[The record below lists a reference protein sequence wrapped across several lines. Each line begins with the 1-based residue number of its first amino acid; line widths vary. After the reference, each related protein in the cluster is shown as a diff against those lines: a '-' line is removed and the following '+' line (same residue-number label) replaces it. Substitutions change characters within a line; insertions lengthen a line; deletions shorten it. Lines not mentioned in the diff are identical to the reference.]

1 MGASMEDKAAITV
14 KAVKEALEFIE
25 NLWGDWDG
33 DFHDFVANVISE
45 DTVTQYDVQHLLDA
59 LARDEHVD
67 GIETL
72 YVNKR
77 GSKYQIK
84 VKR

>member
-1 MGASMEDKAAITV
+1 MEDKTQVTI
-14 KAVKEALEFIE
+14 KAVKEALDFIE

-59 LARDEHVD
+59 IARDEHVH
-67 GIETL
+67 GIENL

-77 GSKYQIK
+77 GSRYYIK

>member
-1 MGASMEDKAAITV
+1 MEDRTEVTV
-14 KAVKEALEFIE
+14 KAVKEGLDFIE
-25 NLWGDWDG
+25 RMWGDWDG
-33 DFHDFVANVISE
+33 DLHDFVANVISE
-45 DTVTQYDVQHLLDA
+45 ETVTQFDVQHLLDA

-77 GSKYQIK
+77 GSKYHIK

>member
-1 MGASMEDKAAITV
+1 MEDKTTV
-14 KAVKEALEFIE
+14 TIKAVKEALDFIE

-33 DFHDFVANVISE
+33 DLHDFVANVISE
-45 DTVTQYDVQHLLDA
+45 ETVTQFDVQHLLDA

-77 GSKYQIK
+77 GSNYHIK

>member
-1 MGASMEDKAAITV
+1 MENKTEVTV
-14 KAVKEALEFIE
+14 KAVKEALDFIE

-33 DFHDFVANVISE
+33 DLHDFVANVISE

>member
-1 MGASMEDKAAITV
+1 MEDRTEVTV
-14 KAVKEALEFIE
+14 KAVKEGLDFIE
-25 NLWGDWDG
+25 RMWGDWDG
-33 DFHDFVANVISE
+33 DLHDFVANVISE
-45 DTVTQYDVQHLLDA
+45 ETVTQFDVQHLLDA
-59 LARDEHVD
+59 IARNEHVD

-77 GSKYQIK
+77 GSKYHIK

>member
-1 MGASMEDKAAITV
+1 MEDKTTVTV
-14 KAVKEALEFIE
+14 KAVKEALDFIE

-59 LARDEHVD
+59 LSKGEHVD
-67 GIETL
+67 GIENL
-72 YVNKR
+72 FVNKR
-77 GSKYQIK
+77 GSNYHIK

>member
-1 MGASMEDKAAITV
+1 MEDKTAVTI
-14 KAVKEALEFIE
+14 KAVKEALDFIE

-33 DFHDFVANVISE
+33 DLHDFVANVISE
-45 DTVTQYDVQHLLDA
+45 ETVTQFDVQHLLDA
-59 LARDEHVD
+59 IVRDEHVD

-77 GSKYQIK
+77 GSKYHIK

>member
-1 MGASMEDKAAITV
+1 MEDKTAITV
-14 KAVKEALEFIE
+14 KAVKEALDFIE

-33 DFHDFVANVISE
+33 DLHDFVANVISE
-45 DTVTQYDVQHLLDA
+45 ETVTQFDLQHLLDA

-77 GSKYQIK
+77 DSKYQIK

>member
-1 MGASMEDKAAITV
+1 MEDRTAVTV
-14 KAVKEALEFIE
+14 KAVKEALDFIE

-45 DTVTQYDVQHLLDA
+45 DTVTQYDVQHLLNA
-59 LARDEHVD
+59 LSKGEHVD
-67 GIETL
+67 GIENL
-72 YVNKR
+72 FVNKR
-77 GSKYQIK
+77 GSKYHIK

>member
-1 MGASMEDKAAITV
+1 MESKAEVTV
-14 KAVKEALEFIE
+14 KAVKEALDFIE

-33 DFHDFVANVISE
+33 DLHDFVANVISE
-45 DTVTQYDVQHLLDA
+45 ETVTQFDVQHLLDA
-59 LARDEHVD
+59 LVRDEHVE

-72 YVNKR
+72 YVNKQ
-77 GSKYQIK
+77 GSKYHIK

>member
-1 MGASMEDKAAITV
+1 MNDKTTITV
-14 KAVKEALEFIE
+14 KAVKEALDFIE
-25 NLWGDWDG
+25 RMWGDWDG
-33 DFHDFVANVISE
+33 GFHDFVANVTSD
-45 DTVTQYDVQHLLDA
+45 DTVSQYDVQHLLDA
-59 LARDEHVD
+59 LSKGEHVD

-77 GSKYQIK
+77 GRNYHIK

>member
-1 MGASMEDKAAITV
+1 MNDKATV
-14 KAVKEALEFIE
+14 TIKAVKEALTFID
-25 NLWGDWDG
+25 NMWGDWEG

-59 LARDEHVD
+59 LTRNEHVD
-67 GIETL
+67 GMENL
-72 YVNKR
+72 FVNKQ
-77 GSKYQIK
+77 GSKYRIK

>member
-1 MGASMEDKAAITV
+1 MEDKTAVTV
-14 KAVKEALEFIE
+14 KAVKEGLNFIE
-25 NLWGDWDG
+25 TMWGDWDG
-33 DFHDFVANVISE
+33 DLHDFVANIISE

-59 LARDEHVD
+59 IARNEHVE

-77 GSKYQIK
+77 GSKYHIK

>member
-1 MGASMEDKAAITV
+1 MEDKTTV
-14 KAVKEALEFIE
+14 TIKAVKEALDFIE

-33 DFHDFVANVISE
+33 DLHDFVANVISE
-45 DTVTQYDVQHLLDA
+45 ETVTQFDVQHLLDA
-59 LARDEHVD
+59 LARDEHVE

-72 YVNKR
+72 YVNKL
-77 GSKYQIK
+77 GSKYHIK

>member
-1 MGASMEDKAAITV
+1 MKDKTTV
-14 KAVKEALEFIE
+14 TIKAVKEALDFIE
-25 NLWGDWDG
+25 DLWGDWDG
-33 DFHDFVANVISE
+33 DLHDFVANVISE
-45 DTVTQYDVQHLLDA
+45 DTVSQYDVQHLLDA

-77 GSKYQIK
+77 GSKYHIK

>member
-1 MGASMEDKAAITV
+1 MEDKTIVTI
-14 KAVKEALEFIE
+14 KAVKEALDFIE

-33 DFHDFVANVISE
+33 DLHDFVANVISE
-45 DTVTQYDVQHLLDA
+45 ETVTQFDVQHLLDA

-67 GIETL
+67 GIESL

-77 GSKYQIK
+77 GSKYHIK

>member
-1 MGASMEDKAAITV
+1 MKDKTRVTV
-14 KAVKEALEFIE
+14 KAVKEALDFIE

-33 DFHDFVANVISE
+33 DLHDFVANVISE
-45 DTVTQYDVQHLLDA
+45 ETVTQFDVQHLLDA
-59 LARDEHVD
+59 LSKGEHVH

-77 GSKYQIK
+77 GSKYHIK

>member
-1 MGASMEDKAAITV
+1 MEDKTTVTV
-14 KAVKEALEFIE
+14 KAVKEALDFIE
-25 NLWGDWDG
+25 ITWGDWHG

-59 LARDEHVD
+59 IARNEHVD

-72 YVNKR
+72 FVNKR
-77 GSKYQIK
+77 GSNYQIK

>member
-1 MGASMEDKAAITV
+1 MGARMENKTAITV
-14 KAVKEALEFIE
+14 KAVKEALDFIE

-33 DFHDFVANVISE
+33 DLHDFVANVISE
-45 DTVTQYDVQHLLDA
+45 ETVTQFDVQHLLDA

-77 GSKYQIK
+77 GSKYHIK

>member
-1 MGASMEDKAAITV
+1 MEDKTAITV
-14 KAVKEALEFIE
+14 KAVKEALDFIE

-33 DFHDFVANVISE
+33 DLHDFVANVISE
-45 DTVTQYDVQHLLDA
+45 ETVTQFDVQHLLDA

-77 GSKYQIK
+77 GSNYHIK

>member
-1 MGASMEDKAAITV
+1 MEDKTTITV
-14 KAVKEALEFIE
+14 KAVKEALDFIE
-25 NLWGDWDG
+25 TTWGDWDG
-33 DFHDFVANVISE
+33 DLHDFVANVISE
-45 DTVTQYDVQHLLDA
+45 DAVTQYDVQHLLDA

-72 YVNKR
+72 FVNKR
-77 GSKYQIK
+77 GSNYQIK

>member
-1 MGASMEDKAAITV
+1 MENKTEVTV
-14 KAVKEALEFIE
+14 KAVKEALDFIE

-59 LARDEHVD
+59 LSKGEHVD

-77 GSKYQIK
+77 GRNYHIK

>member
-1 MGASMEDKAAITV
+1 MEDKTAITV
-14 KAVKEALEFIE
+14 KAVKEALDFIE

-33 DFHDFVANVISE
+33 DLHDFVANVISE
-45 DTVTQYDVQHLLDA
+45 ETVTQFDVQHLLDA

-72 YVNKR
+72 FVNKR
-77 GSKYQIK
+77 GSNYQIK

>member
-1 MGASMEDKAAITV
+1 MEERMEDKTIVTI
-14 KAVKEALEFIE
+14 KAVKEALDFIE

-33 DFHDFVANVISE
+33 DLHDFVANVISE
-45 DTVTQYDVQHLLDA
+45 ETVTQFDVQHLLDA

-67 GIETL
+67 GIESL

-77 GSKYQIK
+77 GSKYHIK

>member
-1 MGASMEDKAAITV
+1 MEDKTAITV
-14 KAVKEALEFIE
+14 KAVKEALDFIE
-25 NLWGDWDG
+25 TTWGDWDG
-33 DFHDFVANVISE
+33 DLHDFVANVISE
-45 DTVTQYDVQHLLDA
+45 ETVTQFDVQHLLDA

-77 GSKYQIK
+77 GSNYHIK

>member
-1 MGASMEDKAAITV
+1 MENKTEVTV
-14 KAVKEALEFIE
+14 KAVKEALDFIE

-33 DFHDFVANVISE
+33 DLHDFVANVISE
-45 DTVTQYDVQHLLDA
+45 ETVTQFDVQHLLDA

-77 GSKYQIK
+77 GSNYHIK

>member
-1 MGASMEDKAAITV
+1 MEDKTEVTI
-14 KAVKEALEFIE
+14 KAVKEALDFIE

-33 DFHDFVANVISE
+33 DLHDFVANVISE
-45 DTVTQYDVQHLLDA
+45 ETVTQFDVQHLLDA

-77 GSKYQIK
+77 GSNYHIK

>member
-1 MGASMEDKAAITV
+1 MEDKTTITV
-14 KAVKEALEFIE
+14 KAVKEALDFIE

-33 DFHDFVANVISE
+33 DLHDFVANVISE
-45 DTVTQYDVQHLLDA
+45 DVVTQYDVQHLLDA

>member
-1 MGASMEDKAAITV
+1 MEDRTEVTV
-14 KAVKEALEFIE
+14 KAVKAGLNFIE
-25 NLWGDWDG
+25 RMWGDWDG
-33 DFHDFVANVISE
+33 DLHDFVANVISE
-45 DTVTQYDVQHLLDA
+45 ETVTQFDVQHLLDA
-59 LARDEHVD
+59 IARDEHVD

-77 GSKYQIK
+77 GSKYHIK

>member
-1 MGASMEDKAAITV
+1 MEDKTRVTV
-14 KAVKEALEFIE
+14 KAVKEALDFIE
-25 NLWGDWDG
+25 RMWGDWDG
-33 DFHDFVANVISE
+33 DLHDFVANVISE
-45 DTVTQYDVQHLLDA
+45 ETVTQFDVQHLLDA
-59 LARDEHVD
+59 IARNEHVD

>member
-1 MGASMEDKAAITV
+1 MDNKIEVTI
-14 KAVKEALEFIE
+14 KAVKEALDFID

-33 DFHDFVANVISE
+33 DLHDFVANVISE

-59 LARDEHVD
+59 LSKGEHVD
-67 GIETL
+67 GIENL

-77 GSKYQIK
+77 GSKYKIT